1 MTTTAKISNLG
12 QAVDHH
18 ARRFARRYGLAALAG
33 AVGASM
39 LIFAFGFARPATAG
53 PEPARPDANPAS
65 LNPAA
70 ISFTLPKDI
79 KWVEQPNGAIN
90 AVLRGDPSKPGPYIV
105 LTKWTAHHMSRPH
118 FHPNDRYVV
127 VLSGTWWVGTGNHY
141 DPDSTVPMPPGTFAV
156 HYGKQVHYDG
166 AKDGDVVLEI
176 VGDGPATQTLVEQ
189 K

>member
-1 MTTTAKISNLG
+1 MLTAANGNEFGRRRGSRFGVAAMACTAVVIFVLG
-12 QAVDHH
+12 FVS
-18 ARRFARRYGLAALAG
+18 AL
-33 AVGASM
+33 V
-39 LIFAFGFARPATAG
+39 FVRPAKAQ
-53 PEPARPDANPAS
+53 DNPAN

-70 ISFTLPKDI
+70 ITYTLPDQI
-79 KWVEQPNGAIN
+79 KWVTQPNGAIN

-127 VLSGTWWVGTGNHY
+127 VLSGTWWVGTGNKY
-141 DPDSTVPMPPGTFAV
+141 DPDSTVPLPPGTFAE
-156 HYGKQVHYDG
+156 HFGKQVHYDG

-176 VGDGPATQTLVEQ
+176 VGDGPATQTAAEV

>member
-1 MTTTAKISNLG
+1 MRTTHTREKIWNF
-12 QAVDHH
+12 ARAFRHH
-18 ARRFARRYGLAALAG
+18 ARQVARRHGLAVLAG

-39 LIFAFGFARPATAG
+39 VIFAFAKGG
-53 PEPARPDANPAS
+53 PSLAKADTNAAS

-79 KWVEQPNGAIN
+79 KWVTQPNGAIN
-90 AVLRGDPSKPGPYIV
+90 AVLRGDPAKPGPYIV

-141 DPDSTVPMPPGTFAV
+141 DPDSTVPMPTGTFAV

-166 AKDGDVVLEI
+166 AKDEDVVLEI
-176 VGDGPATQTLVEQ
+176 VGDGPATQTLVQQ